1 MIRPCYNL
9 HRPMFSIKCGG
20 LGFAGIEPFPK
31 RPGLWVVK
39 SMLFGLDLWSFM
51 ESAAK

>member
-9 HRPMFSIKCGG
+9 HRPMFSIECGG
-20 LGFAGIEPFPK
+20 HGFAGIEPVPK
-31 RPGLWVVK
+31 RSGLRVVE